1 MLSGLVDKFEDG
13 DQINE
18 LLLEWEAI
26 AEGPETSSVLFVD
39 TGGFDPSS
47 VYFLTVGGVRPF
59 GGDGSDV
66 AGARCKLSG
75 SNSDVS
81 VYLKSSD
88 VSAYDGL
95 AFSMKGTPGS
105 YIVQLGSAAV
115 TDFDYFNTYVAL
127 DEQWRGF
134 KMSFADFHQEG
145 FGSPVTWTGTD
156 VIHVAFYA
164 NLTGPFT
171 FAVDDVQFY
180 SEDDL
185 IE

>member
-1 MLSGLVDKFEDG
+1 MTALH
-13 DQINE
+13 
-18 LLLEWEAI
+18 
-26 AEGPETSSVLFVD
+26 
-39 TGGFDPSS
+39 
-47 VYFLTVGGVRPF
+47 Y
-59 GGDGSDV
+59 
-66 AGARCKLSG
+66 
-75 SNSDVS
+75 
-81 VYLKSSD
+81 
-88 VSAYDGL
+88 
-95 AFSMKGTPGS
+95 SMKGTPGS